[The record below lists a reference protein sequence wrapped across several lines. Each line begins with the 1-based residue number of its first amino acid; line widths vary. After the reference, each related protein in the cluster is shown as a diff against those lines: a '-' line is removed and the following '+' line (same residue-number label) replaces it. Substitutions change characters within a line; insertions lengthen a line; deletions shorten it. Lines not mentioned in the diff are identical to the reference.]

1 VGECRRGKE
10 SREGE
15 GEGRRRAGY
24 GEGVNGIER
33 GGRVWKRDGG
43 IRAWRVGREEGE
55 RGRGR
60 DSGDVRRGDWK
71 EEEPFPFLRIF
82 YLPCSIPVLRR
93 LRSLITQDFT
103 VSLITPLAFKITV
116 QV

>member
-43 IRAWRVGREEGE
+43 IRAWRVGKEEGE

-71 EEEPFPFLRIF
+71 RGRTFPFSSHF
-82 YLPCSIPVLRR
+82 LPPLLHPR
-93 LRSLITQDFT
+93 FT
-103 VSLITPLAFKITV
+103 AVT
-116 QV
+116 